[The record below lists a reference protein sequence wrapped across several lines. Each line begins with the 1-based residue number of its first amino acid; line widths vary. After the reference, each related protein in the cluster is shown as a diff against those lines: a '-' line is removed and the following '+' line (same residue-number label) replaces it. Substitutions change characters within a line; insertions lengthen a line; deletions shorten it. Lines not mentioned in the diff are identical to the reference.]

1 MSERELLCAIRQVSR
16 ILTREREPRA
26 LIDKVCNALVES
38 HAYRRCGIVLVQDGQ
53 VTATAEAG
61 GRDNRPAMRDVFAT
75 GAVPPCVAALLGP
88 EAHPRWDPSLCKAC
102 SVDTDAVA
110 PRLSTAVHLEH
121 DGRVLGVLCAS
132 LTSAAP
138 DDDEPG
144 LLRDLAEDVA
154 FALESIRRCD
164 QLSRAEAR
172 YRDLV
177 ANLQDVVFSLG
188 ADGSIEYASPAVE
201 RAFGFSPSEVQGL
214 AFADL
219 VEPEDVPAFA
229 ESLHRSL
236 LGVIEP
242 LEFRAR
248 DKSGRVRTL
257 RATSRVRSEDGR
269 PVGVDGVV
277 VDLTEQVL
285 VRQALEASER
295 RYRSLFENAG
305 MGIAHCRMLYEDDTP
320 ADFVYLSVNPAF
332 ERLTGLRDVAGRR
345 VSEVIPGIASKDAQL
360 LAEYGAVARGGGPRR
375 LEFFVEALDQ
385 WFDLSVYGAEPD
397 HFVAVFDVITG
408 RKRTEANLVTFT
420 RRLERLAAVVQDLSQ
435 VRSAQAVA
443 EIVRHAARELVG
455 SDGAT
460 FVLRDGDSCHYVEED
475 AIAPLWRG
483 KRFPMSACISG
494 WVMLRQRE
502 VVIEDI
508 YADDRIPHDAYQP
521 TFVKSLAMVPIRRQS
536 PIGAVGS
543 YWATPHRASNEEV
556 RILQALADATSVA
569 LENVRFTGELEEGE
583 ARTRAIYDHLPTPTF
598 VWRREAGGFLL
609 ADLNEAAR
617 SATCGAAE
625 RLLGARASALH
636 DAIPG
641 LEADLGR
648 CLEDHV
654 TVRREADCRLP
665 GSTGTRRLLLTYGFI
680 PADMV
685 ILLTEDVTDLRR
697 AEEHLRLAQRLE
709 AVGRLAGGVAHDFN
723 NMLAVIAGHAEM
735 ALERAGPDD
744 PLRADLLRIHE
755 AAERSSRLTR
765 QLLAFARRQTAAP
778 RVLDLNQTVE
788 AMLPMLRQILGEGIE
803 LSWRPDPEA
812 GTIRMDPSQVDQILA
827 NLLLNARD
835 ATGGTGRVT
844 LETAGVHFEEEDCTV
859 RAGFTA
865 GDYVLLSV
873 SDDGTGMDAQTL
885 SQIFEP
891 FFTTKDPGQGTG
903 LGLPTVYGI
912 LRQNSG
918 FVSVYS
924 EPGQGT
930 TFKLYLPRC
939 WERPTPAPYDPDL
952 PAPAPADPRS
962 PDHPSGRRRADDPR
976 HHQTDV
982 GAERFLRPDRR
993 QSDRGAPPGPAP
1005 SRPATPAADGRGHA
1019 QDERPRAGPQ
1029 DRRDP
1034 PGGPASLHV
1043 RLYGQRHRPPRRAG
1057 DGRALLA
1064 EALLA
1069 EGPPGQDP
1077 RGPGLTG
1084 STSLRV
1090 LRLSPGPQPCGEP
1103 AGFAPEGA
1111 GHAGQAHEPGPDR
1124 TEDNEP

>member
-723 NMLAVIAGHAEM
+723 NLLLVIMSYASFAMDALHKDDPVRDDLAKVKEAG
-735 ALERAGPDD
+735 ERAVV
-744 PLRADLLRIHE
+744 
-755 AAERSSRLTR
+755 LTR
-765 QLLAFARRQTAAP
+765 QLLAFSRKQVLEPELVELSSVVSGIEGMIRR
-778 RVLDLNQTVE
+778 L
-788 AMLPMLRQILGEGIE
+788 LGEDIVIDTR
-803 LSWRPDPEA
+803 LSRDMGSVLADRGQLE
-812 GTIRMDPSQVDQILA
+812 QVLMNLA
-827 NLLLNARD
+827 VNARD
-835 ATGGTGRVT
+835 AMPQGGRLTIETHAVELDEGYAEQHTSVKPGRYMLLAVT
-844 LETAGVHFEEEDCTV
+844 DT
-859 RAGFTA
+859 
-865 GDYVLLSV
+865 
-873 SDDGTGMDAQTL
+873 GTGMDEDTKAH
-885 SQIFEP
+885 IFEP
-891 FFTTKDPGQGTG
+891 FFTTKETGKGTG
-903 LGLPTVYGI
+903 LGLATVYGI
-912 LRQNSG
+912 VKQSG
-918 FVSVYS
+918 GSIWVYS
-924 EPGQGT
+924 ELGRGT
-930 TFKLYLPRC
+930 TFKVYLPWVDAPAIEAQRS
-939 WERPTPAPYDPDL
+939 PAPVDATGDETVLVVEDEDAVRRLAERILRSAGYRVIVAKGGSEALALCGRQAGAIDL
-952 PAPAPADPRS
+952 LLTDVVMPGM
-962 PDHPSGRRRADDPR
+962 SGR
-976 HHQTDV
+976 QL
-982 GAERFLRPDRR
+982 AEVLA
-993 QSDRGAPPGPAP
+993 S
-1005 SRPATPAADGRGHA
+1005 ATPRLAVVYMSGYTDNAIVHYGILDPGTRFIAKPFTAAELKRK
-1019 QDERPRAGPQ
+1019 
-1029 DRRDP
+1029 
-1034 PGGPASLHV
+1034 V
-1043 RLYGQRHRPPRRAG
+1043 R
-1057 DGRALLA
+1057 
-1064 EALLA
+1064 EAL
-1069 EGPPGQDP
+1069 D
-1077 RGPGLTG
+1077 G
-1084 STSLRV
+1084 SIR
-1090 LRLSPGPQPCGEP
+1090 P
-1103 AGFAPEGA
+1103 
-1111 GHAGQAHEPGPDR
+1111 
-1124 TEDNEP
+1124 